1 MKLTKSWKIA
11 IAAVAVGLLAILS
24 FIGSYNGLVD
34 KEAKV
39 DQSAADLD
47 VQLQRRFYLIPN
59 LVSAVKGALAQESK
73 VFDSIAQA
81 RTRYA
86 GAQTSQ
92 ERLAAGAEVESSLG
106 RLLVVME
113 NYPQLA
119 SLQNVRDLQVQLE
132 GTENRVAQARRGY
145 NETVTSFNTAIRR
158 LPGSIIAAIGG
169 FERRE
174 LFKVQQGA
182 DQAPSVDLSSK

>member
-11 IAAVAVGLLAILS
+11 IAAVAVGLLTLLS
-24 FIGSYNGLVD
+24 FVGSYNGLVN

-47 VQLQRRFYLIPN
+47 VQLQRRFDLIPN
-59 LVSAVKGALAQESK
+59 LVSAVKGALTQERE
-73 VFDSIAQA
+73 VFESIAEA

-92 ERLAAGAEVESSLG
+92 QRLEAGAQVESSLG

-119 SLQNVRDLQVQLE
+119 SLANVRDLQVQLE
-132 GTENRVAQARRGY
+132 GTENRVAQARRDY
-145 NETVTSFNTAIRR
+145 NESVTLFNTAIRR
-158 LPGSIIAAIGG
+158 FPRSIIAGIGG
-169 FERRE
+169 FERRD

>member
-1 MKLTKSWKIA
+1 MKLTKSLKIA
-11 IAAVAVGLLAILS
+11 IAAVAVGLLVLVS
-24 FIGSYNGLVD
+24 FVGSYNGLVD

-47 VQLQRRFYLIPN
+47 VQLQRRFDLIPN
-59 LVSAVKGALAQESK
+59 LVSAVKGALTQERE
-73 VFDSIAQA
+73 VFDSIAEA

-86 GAQTSQ
+86 GAGTSQ
-92 ERLAAGAEVESSLG
+92 ERLAAGAQVESSLA

-119 SLQNVRDLQVQLE
+119 SLTNVRDLQVQLE
-132 GTENRVAQARRGY
+132 GTENRVAQARREY
-145 NETVTSFNTAIRR
+145 NETTTVFNTAIRR
-158 LPGSIIAAIGG
+158 FPRSILASIGG

-182 DQAPSVDLSSK
+182 DQAPDVDLSSK